1 MAVRE
6 AFRGDVDYAMLVK
19 IYGNTENGESAHR
32 RYRPGTVNGTDMTV
46 LYSSYVAHSVTAGSV
61 SSGSITLIALI
72 RSS

>member
-61 SSGSITLIALI
+61 SSGSITSIALI